1 VNAQPGQRV
10 GEYVLQ
16 SPVGNG
22 AFGEVWRA
30 QHHVW
35 SDQIVAVK
43 IPSDPANLRS
53 LQREG
58 ATIHSLVHPNIV
70 RAIAFDPYA
79 PVPYLA
85 MEFVPGTSLRPLIQ
99 NKSLSVADAAAVM
112 KQVLAGLKYAHEQ
125 NVIHRDIKP
134 ENILIHERA
143 WKEGFAAAGV
153 VKLTDFGLGRQEKG
167 AANDSIAYSASMNSP
182 AGRDIAGTLDYMAPE
197 QRAGSA
203 VDARADL
210 YSCGVV
216 FFEMLTGQRPAGTEL
231 PSDLKPGVPAAMDE
245 IFRRS
250 YSRLEK
256 RYSSAGEFLAALS
269 SATGFKPPPIP
280 PPPLSPRLAVQ
291 GVTNCP
297 NCRKPVQAGD
307 QFCIYCGLQLVP
319 VIRRCPKCGAYPDAA
334 DRFCMFC
341 GQTMLTPMAPA

>member
-1 VNAQPGQRV
+1 MNAQPGQRV
-10 GEYVLQ
+10 GEYILLTPIG
-16 SPVGNG
+16 SG

-35 SDQIVAVK
+35 TDQIVAVK
-43 IPSDPANLRS
+43 IPADPQNLRD

-58 ATIHSLVHPNIV
+58 VTVHTLVHPNIV
-70 RAIAFDPYA
+70 KALAFDPYA

-99 NKSLSVADAAAVM
+99 NKTLSIADAVQVL

-143 WKEGFAAAGV
+143 WKEGFASPGV
-153 VKLTDFGLGRQEKG
+153 VKLTDFGLGRQTN
-167 AANDSIAYSASMNSP
+167 AANGSIAYSGSMNSP
-182 AGRDIAGTLDYMAPE
+182 ASRDIAGTLDYMAPE
-197 QRAGSA
+197 QRAGA
-203 VDARADL
+203 PIDARADL
-210 YSCGVV
+210 YACGVV
-216 FFEMLTGQRPAGTEL
+216 FFEMLTGQRPAGMDL
-231 PSDLKPGVPAAMDE
+231 PSDLRPEVPPALNE

-250 YSRLEK
+250 YARLEK

-269 SATGFKPPPIP
+269 NTP
-280 PPPLSPRLAVQ
+280 PPPPNTMRPPPL
-291 GVTNCP
+291 GVTVCP
-297 NCRKPVQAGD
+297 SCRKPAQSGD
-307 QFCIYCGLQLVP
+307 QFCIYCGNQLVP
-319 VIRRCPKCGAYPDAA
+319 VIRRCPKCGGYPDPA

-341 GQTMLTPMAPA
+341 GQTMATPMAPA